1 MLLAQCVTLHAQRA
15 SKLVF
20 RASANLTRYH
30 CFVHCIG
37 TGQSTAADAQGGA
50 NSSSAAKTG
59 EDNNV
64 DTRKGRSLT
73 PIRRRWRRRK
83 DEHRADERPE
93 DESRYSSR
101 RSKTIVETEVGTCV
115 DEEAPEASSTV
126 SLALTNA
133 GRYESRQQAKA
144 GAIGCS
150 ALHPN
155 IAG

>member
-1 MLLAQCVTLHAQRA
+1 MPLAQCVTLHAQRL

-30 CFVHCIG
+30 SFVHCIG

-50 NSSSAAKTG
+50 NNSSAAKTG

-64 DTRKGRSLT
+64 DTRRGRSLT
-73 PIRRRWRRRK
+73 SIRRRWRRRK
-83 DEHRADERPE
+83 DEHRADEPPE

-115 DEEAPEASSTV
+115 DEEAPGVSSTV
-126 SLALTNA
+126 SPALANA
-133 GRYESRQQAKA
+133 GRYESRRQANA

-150 ALHPN
+150 ALDPN